1 MAKKKKKK
9 STKGKKVVK
18 KSTAKKT
25 TSSSAGKETGRWNGH
40 KFTVSSSVIRGFDDL
55 QIKGSCEL
63 ASKKKS
69 KQGYA
74 KRKSGNPTEITLTV
88 ILNAYAGCD
97 VRKEALAFVAEAR
110 DGKQDYFYAGGKKLV
125 SCKLMLTAV
134 NVKETEISP
143 KGTWINAKVTLTMK
157 QSSKGSA
164 SSSTSGSKKKKS
176 KKASVKSSSPK
187 QTYSSGSSYSSS
199 GSNSAQKNTTIKNY
213 PTFGTLGRISKRKPK
228 VDTPYTPKIKQASKI
243 ASMAKK
249 YTTHNKQ

>member
-25 TSSSAGKETGRWNGH
+25 TSTGAGKETGRWNGH

-176 KKASVKSSSPK
+176 KKASVKSSSPT
-187 QTYSSGSSYSSS
+187 QSYGGGSSYSSS
-199 GSNSAQKNTTIKNY
+199 GSGTTSKKTYSKTTTPI
-213 PTFGTLGRISKRKPK
+213 GTLERNASRKP
-228 VDTPYTPKIKQASKI
+228 TAASSYTPKIKQASKV
-243 ASMAKK
+243 ASMAKR
-249 YTTHNKQ
+249 YTIKKK

>member
-176 KKASVKSSSPK
+176 KKASVKSSSPT
-187 QTYSSGSSYSSS
+187 QSYGGGSYYSSS
-199 GSNSAQKNTTIKNY
+199 GSGTTSKKTYSKTTTPI
-213 PTFGTLGRISKRKPK
+213 GTLERIASRKP
-228 VDTPYTPKIKQASKI
+228 TAASSYTPKIKQASKV
-243 ASMAKK
+243 ASMAKR
-249 YTTHNKQ
+249 YTIKKK

>member
-25 TSSSAGKETGRWNGH
+25 TSPGSGKETGRWNGH

-97 VRKEALAFVAEAR
+97 VRKEALAFVEEAR

-157 QSSKGSA
+157 QSSKGSS

-187 QTYSSGSSYSSS
+187 QSYGGGSSYSSS
-199 GSNSAQKNTTIKNY
+199 GSGTTSKKTYSKTTTPI
-213 PTFGTLGRISKRKPK
+213 GTLESIASRKP
-228 VDTPYTPKIKQASKI
+228 TAASSYTPKIKQASKV
-243 ASMAKK
+243 ASMAKR
-249 YTTHNKQ
+249 YTIKKK

>member
-25 TSSSAGKETGRWNGH
+25 ISSSSGKETGRWNGH

-97 VRKEALAFVAEAR
+97 VRKEALAFVNESR
-110 DGKQDYFYAGGKKLV
+110 DGKQDYFYVGGKKLMT
-125 SCKLMLTAV
+125 CKLMLTAA

-157 QSSKGSA
+157 QSSKGGA
-164 SSSTSGSKKKKS
+164 SSSSSGKKKKS

-187 QTYSSGSSYSSS
+187 QSYGGGSSYSSS

-213 PTFGTLGRISKRKPK
+213 PTFGTLGRIAKRKPK
-228 VDTPYTPKIKQASKI
+228 VDTPYTPKIKQASKV

-249 YTTHNKQ
+249 YTIHNKQ